1 MNIAPFTSRDSLGR
15 YYTGSD
21 ISSLLVSLMDT
32 ASATNILD
40 LGCGSGSLSLAASQ
54 RWNDAKII
62 SLDIE
67 NRHKSISSESENRHH
82 VVGDALLFNLPNTLG
97 MKEGSIDL
105 AVCNPP
111 YIKPDWRDEFQQVSE
126 HIGICKYSSISKIC
140 SSEVLFLAQM
150 IRMLKSGG
158 EAGVILPDGIFTAE
172 KFSSFREFLLKEHCV
187 KKIIQLPRKIFKR
200 TEAQTHILIFNKK
213 SHDIN
218 SERIELRTV
227 LDAGRL
233 SSAISI
239 SSDDGVHRLDYGYH
253 SRMQRK
259 KMNSIFHCRELQD
272 IAELKRGKQS
282 SAQIRVLEYA
292 TVHTTDI
299 SGVQANYELTGSIEL
314 LSLDPARF
322 LVARPGDILIA
333 RVGRDFYKKI
343 AKVVSGYAVVSDC
356 LFIIR
361 SNSEFSNKIFKYVS
375 SKSGQLQVSELSY
388 GVAAAQMSMKQLAHL
403 KMDFK

>member
-1 MNIAPFTSRDSLGR
+1 MNIVPFTSRDSLGR
-15 YYTGSD
+15 YYTEND

-32 ASATNILD
+32 AKATNILD
-40 LGCGSGSLSLAASQ
+40 LGCGLGSLSFAASQ
-54 RWNDAKII
+54 RWNDAKIF

-67 NRHKSISSESENRHH
+67 SRHQVINSENQNRHH
-82 VVGDALLFNLPNTLG
+82 VVGDALLFNLPSTLG

-126 HIGICKYSSISKIC
+126 QIGICKYSSITKIC

-150 IRMLKSGG
+150 IRMLKNGG

-200 TEAQTHILIFNKK
+200 TEAQTHILIFNKTSFERK
-213 SHDIN
+213 S
-218 SERIELRTV
+218 EEIELRTI
-227 LDAGRL
+227 LETGKL
-233 SSAISI
+233 SPAISI
-239 SSDDGVHRLDYGYH
+239 SSDDGFHRLDYSYH
-253 SRMQRK
+253 SRMQRYK
-259 KMNSIFHCRELQD
+259 ASSSSRSLELQA
-272 IAELKRGKQS
+272 IAEIKRGKHS
-282 SAQIRVLEYA
+282 SVQVRDLECA
-292 TVHTTDI
+292 TVHTTDL
-299 SGVQANYELTGSIEL
+299 SGVHSKYELLGGVEL
-314 LSLDPARF
+314 LSLDPAKF

-333 RVGRDFYKKI
+333 RVGRDFFKKI
-343 AKVVSGYAVVSDC
+343 ANVVSGYAVVSDC

-361 SNSEFSNKIFKYVS
+361 SDKKYSKKIFKHMS
-375 SKSGQLQVSELSY
+375 SKDGQLKVSELSY

-403 KMDFK
+403 KMDLK